1 MIREAIGATMTI
13 VGAIYLLWFILPQLL
28 TAYTTVKSSSIVN
41 ATNPTTATIIDIGD
55 SVFLMLGFLTVVVAF
70 FIVILYFTRREPVD
84 VRG

>member
-28 TAYTTVKSSSIVN
+28 TAYTTVKSSVN
-41 ATNPTTATIIDIGD
+41 ATHPTTAQIITIGD
-55 SVFLMLGFLTVVVAF
+55 SVFLMLGFLTVIVALF
-70 FIVILYFTRREPVD
+70 VVILYFVRREPID